1 MRRLAQ
7 RGFIPLGLLGYGL
20 VALGILGTLA
30 GIGYSIRKAGAD
42 AVRAELQPK
51 LEACEGAVKA
61 QNDALE
67 ALRKAG
73 AEKQAR
79 AAQALAGATQKA
91 KVWEDNATR
100 LRAVLTA
107 PRKAGEAVPTSCDA
121 AWAEIRKP
129 AK

>member
-1 MRRLAQ
+1 MRILTQ
-7 RGFIPLGLLGYGL
+7 RGFGLIIYAVL
-20 VALGILGTLA
+20 ALAILGTLA

-61 QNDALE
+61 QNDALAALKAE
-67 ALRKAG
+67 ADK
-73 AEKQAR
+73 KQA
-79 AAQALAGATQKA
+79 AASKALAKA
-91 KVWEDNATR
+91 SKDAKTWEDNAAR

-107 PRKAGEAVPTSCDA
+107 PRPDGKAAPTDCKA
-121 AWAEIRKP
+121 AWAAIREP